1 MCISH
6 IFIHVAKIMNHEFQ
20 CCVLQAMKY
29 MKKKLKFRFKNTI
42 KMLDIVV
49 MLEILLNHIS
59 IYRLQNFQNKIY
71 LVLKTS

>member
-6 IFIHVAKIMNHEFQ
+6 IFIHVTKIMNSNAVH
-20 CCVLQAMKY
+20 VLQAIKY
-29 MKKKLKFRFKNTI
+29 MVKIKIRFKNTI
-42 KMLDIVV
+42 KMPDIVV